1 MAILIDSGV
10 LIALERGGQSL
21 DTIRQNIPA
30 EPFAISS
37 VTASEMLVGVHR
49 AASPQQQFRRQRFV
63 ENVLDT
69 IPIIAFDLQVARVH
83 ASLWAE
89 MQNRGRLIGDRDLL
103 IAATA
108 IAHGYD
114 VLTAN
119 VRDFG
124 SVPGLTVRQPAW

>member
-10 LIALERGGQSL
+10 LIALERAGQSL

-37 VTASEMLVGVHR
+37 VTASEMFVGVHR
-49 AASPQQQFRRQRFV
+49 AVSPQQQFRRQRFV

-69 IPIIAFDLQVARVH
+69 IPIIAFDLLVARVH
-83 ASLWAE
+83 ASLWAD

-103 IAATA
+103 IADTA

-124 SVPGLTVRQPAW
+124 VVPGLTVRQPAW